1 MKKIALL
8 ASTLTSCLTAGA
20 QSAWLP
26 NPQQLIVTPSIS
38 YQTYDEFWAGNTKV
52 SLPDDVDQYFAGIML
67 EYGITPVL
75 AADLTIGY
83 TRVETTAFGGD
94 GEDDGLADT
103 TFGLRWKFLDEGQT
117 VSTYTPTL
125 TLRVGGI
132 IEGTYDENFPFS
144 AGDGASGG
152 QVSLLMGKEFGDS
165 GFGIFG
171 DLGYRMRGD
180 DVPDDLFGSF
190 GVYKNID
197 SLTLSLGYRHIQGLS
212 GENIG
217 DPGFTFPEVREIQQN
232 IEAGVGFTDRG
243 GRYYQLFYSHTLDGK
258 NTGDKDV
265 FGLSA
270 SIPFD
275 FK

>member
-1 MKKIALL
+1 MKKIALF
-8 ASTLTSCLTAGA
+8 AFATTSCLTAGA

-26 NPQQLIVTPSIS
+26 APKQLVATPSVS
-38 YQTYDEFWAGNTKV
+38 FQTYDEFWAGDVKV
-52 SLPDDVDQYFAGIML
+52 KLPDDVDQYYGGIML

-83 TRVETTAFGGD
+83 TRVETKAFGGD

-103 TFGLRWKFLDEGQT
+103 SFGLRWKFLDEEAT
-117 VSTYTPTL
+117 VSAYTPTL
-125 TLRVGGI
+125 TLRAGGI

-144 AGDGASGG
+144 AGDGASGA
-152 QVSLLMGKEFGDS
+152 QVSLLLGKEFGQS

-171 DLGYRMRGD
+171 DFGYRYRGEH
-180 DVPDDLFGSF
+180 VPDDLFGSF
-190 GVYKNID
+190 GIYQSIK
-197 SLTLSLGYRHIQGLS
+197 SFTLSVGYRHIQGLS
-212 GENIG
+212 GEDIG
-217 DPGFTFPEVREIQQN
+217 DPGFRFPEVREIQQN
-232 IEAGVGFTDRG
+232 IEAGVGYTDRG
-243 GRYYQLFYSHTLDGK
+243 GRFYQFFYAHTLDGK
-258 NTGDKDV
+258 NTGDKDI